1 LAHASGLAIN
11 DKALLSIN
19 ASLRNPLVP
28 SLTSGKRRGY
38 IKVCRAAGPQSA
50 LNRKTC
56 HPLRDSQL
64 SPIILR
70 ALAENLIGVRRAA
83 RRRVHSAGLYP
94 DRRCAMGF
102 PLKKLL
108 VPIDGSEG
116 AERAAAHAGE
126 LARLSGA
133 AVVLLRVHSPDLY
146 QLSVL
151 SEIPPLTDYE
161 YLSAIEKQMN
171 DPAKD
176 PAFEK
181 ARTALGTVSGVE
193 NEIAWG
199 QAAAMICD
207 YAKEHAIDQIVIGAR
222 GRSAFNA
229 LLVGSVCSQVLH
241 HAPCPVTVVH

>member
-1 LAHASGLAIN
+1 MNMPLAMASCGRVSVCGVAHASGLAIN

-38 IKVCRAAGPQSA
+38 IKVCRAAGPQRA

-70 ALAENLIGVRRAA
+70 ALAENLIGVRR
-83 RRRVHSAGLYP
+83 
-94 DRRCAMGF
+94 
-102 PLKKLL
+102 
-108 VPIDGSEG
+108 
-116 AERAAAHAGE
+116 AAHAGE

-181 ARTALGTVSGVE
+181 ARTALGTVSGAE